1 MNIFKIN
8 IFIWINNKC
17 GNGED
22 IIIANVIQLVR
33 KLFIFHKNVRS
44 VSLLSLIGV
53 MILMVGNIYVLCK
66 HSLSIGVFPTTHLAF
81 LLGKQIKR

>member
-17 GNGED
+17 GTRED
-22 IIIANVIQLVR
+22 MIIANVIQLVR
-33 KLFIFHKNVRS
+33 KLFIFHKNVRLVS
-44 VSLLSLIGV
+44 VVCV

>member
-17 GNGED
+17 GTKED
-22 IIIANVIQLVR
+22 MIIANVIQLVR
-33 KLFIFHKNVRS
+33 KLVIFHKNVRLVS
-44 VSLLSLIGV
+44 VVCV

-81 LLGKQIKR
+81 LLGKQIKDK